1 MASCASSRASGAPEA
16 VVRAAPERVMVH
28 VRARDVEPVGLGIPA
43 RIPIGRGQRR
53 QHGLAPMDRAAADL
67 PAAASRCA
75 PSARPATRSAGSP
88 PRRWRSA
95 TDRSRSIRSCSG
107 WRSKS
112 QTPLPIRSV
121 VVTLPAASSSLHI
134 VTISRSVSWSPA
146 SSTAISALIR
156 SSRGAARRSASARRR
171 YASSSASACATAASS
186 SSVKSGLRPRAW
198 PVGPAFE
205 IVTVHRVDAEHLRDD
220 DHGKRRRERLDQVE
234 PGTPGDALQELVDDL
249 ANARRQPLHGSR
261 REGLADERAQA
272 SVSRWILEEQAEL
285 PEAREDPH
293 VRALV
298 GVARVDGRGAVS
310 QQALDVGRP
319 GEDPAADHLVVVDG
333 LSRTQAREHGIRI
346 GAEDRVQR
354 RQLDAGGN
362 GVRGLVRGLVHHRET
377 SGSAESR
384 WEARSGHRTIS
395 HPGAPRE

>member
-1 MASCASSRASGAPEA
+1 
-16 VVRAAPERVMVH
+16 
-28 VRARDVEPVGLGIPA
+28 
-43 RIPIGRGQRR
+43 
-53 QHGLAPMDRAAADL
+53 MDRAAADL
-67 PAAASRCA
+67 PATHRD
-75 PSARPATRSAGSP
+75 ARRLHDRRLEAQDLLHGIGDQRRVVPQHPELLGMAQQEPDAVADQVGGRHVAG
-88 PRRWRSA
+88 RQQQLAHR
-95 TDRSRSIRSCSG
+95 DD
-107 WRSKS
+107 
-112 QTPLPIRSV
+112 LPIGQLVAGLLDGDQRADQV
-121 VVTLPAASSSLHI
+121 VPGIGATLGQ
-134 VTISRSVSWSPA
+134 
-146 SSTAISALIR
+146 
-156 SSRGAARRSASARRR
+156 GAPEVRVQLCVRLRDRRQLVVGQEWAEAQ
-171 YASSSASACATAASS
+171 
-186 SSVKSGLRPRAW
+186 GLA
-198 PVGPAFE
+198 VGPALE
-205 IVTVHRVDAEHLRDD
+205 IVTVYRVDAEHLRDD

-234 PGTPGDALQELVDDL
+234 PRTPGDRLQELVDDL

-319 GEDPAADHLVVVDG
+319 GEDPAADHLVVVHG
-333 LSRTQAREHGIRI
+333 LPCAHPREHGIWISAEGRI
-346 GAEDRVQR
+346 QR